1 MPASNQSDARQSF
14 LCLCMPWYHYDD
26 ALVMYSKPRGAS
38 MSERASERA
47 RFVVLRRDLES
58 A

>member
-1 MPASNQSDARQSF
+1 MSAINKSDTRQSF

-26 ALVMYSKPRGAS
+26 ALVMYSKLRGAS
-38 MSERASERA
+38 MSERA